1 MISVV
6 MPAYNRENII
16 KEAIDSVLGQTYE
29 DIELI
34 VVDDG
39 STDKT
44 SKVVREI
51 EDPRLKYFYQ
61 ENAGACAARNKG
73 VELSQGEL
81 VAFHDSDDIWHQD
94 KLEKQIKA
102 METSGADL
110 VFCKLVKYCTNGKTQ
125 LLPDSI
131 SEGFL
136 NPVENLFGIGTQS
149 LLAKKEVFEKCPF
162 DISMPRFQEFEMLV
176 RIAEK
181 YRIYCLDDGLVD
193 YKIGNDSI
201 SSNPEKL
208 YKACDLILQ
217 KHPTFQKKYPK
228 MMHIMASALQDAG
241 NELKKSGKNNY
252 KKFYDRSL
260 EYDSS
265 LKRKIS
271 IYIKG
276 II

>member
-110 VFCKLVKYCTNGKTQ
+110 VFCKLVKYYANGKTQ

-162 DISMPRFQEFEMLV
+162 DTSMPRFQEF
-176 RIAEK
+176 
-181 YRIYCLDDGLVD
+181 
-193 YKIGNDSI
+193 
-201 SSNPEKL
+201 
-208 YKACDLILQ
+208 
-217 KHPTFQKKYPK
+217 
-228 MMHIMASALQDAG
+228 
-241 NELKKSGKNNY
+241 
-252 KKFYDRSL
+252 
-260 EYDSS
+260 
-265 LKRKIS
+265 
-271 IYIKG
+271 
-276 II
+276 